1 MNEKQYVSVI
11 CEYNPFHHGHL
22 YQLKQLKA
30 QFSGVV
36 CILSGNVVQRGSVAV
51 ADKYV
56 RARAALNSG
65 ADLVLEL
72 PLPWCCAS
80 AKDFAAAGVHIA
92 KAVGSHYLAFGAE
105 DSLESILKLQ
115 ALTSSAE
122 FDTSIKNHL
131 AQNKNSSYPAA
142 IKAVVSQYLG
152 DEFAS
157 IIDKPNN
164 ILAIEYIN
172 ALKNSNLKPFAVKRY
187 MQYLSSSAIRATGNE
202 ADILNLLPSQ
212 SKAVFGKE
220 QGKDFCRSSARL
232 DSFFVGTLRRMA
244 ATGICPENAY
254 STPADLANKIF
265 AAAQK
270 YSTVDQI
277 IVACTDKIY
286 TQARVRRGINSLVF
300 GITTQALQSPPPY
313 TSVLA
318 ANSVGREILRNAKK
332 QTDIDII
339 TKPVHAQS
347 CNEATQKAFNF
358 AKGIEDITALSAP
371 APAPA
376 DAGKTPYIIGD

>member
-22 YQLKQLKA
+22 YQLQRLKT
-30 QFSGVV
+30 QFSGVI
-36 CILSGNVVQRGSVAV
+36 CILSGNIVQRGSVAV
-51 ADKYV
+51 ADKYI
-56 RARAALNSG
+56 RAKAALNSG

-92 KAVGSHYLAFGAE
+92 KSIGSHYLAFGAE

-115 ALTSSAE
+115 SLISSAK
-122 FDTSIKNHL
+122 FDENIKNHL

-142 IKAVVSQYLG
+142 LKAVAAQYLG
-152 DEFAS
+152 DEFAD

-172 ALKNSNLKPFAVKRY
+172 ALKNSNLKPFAVKRD
-187 MQYLSSSAIRATGNE
+187 MQYLSSSAIRAKGDE
-202 ADILNLLPSQ
+202 ESILNLLPPQ
-212 SKAVFGKE
+212 SKAVFMQESGT
-220 QGKDFCRSSARL
+220 DFCRDEKLL
-232 DSFFVGTLRRMA
+232 DSFFIGSLRRMA
-244 ATGICPENAY
+244 ATGFCPENAY
-254 STPADLANKIF
+254 STTADLANKIF

-270 YSTVDQI
+270 YSTVAQI

-300 GITTQALQSPPPY
+300 GITSQAVQSLPPY

-318 ANSVGREILRNAKK
+318 ANSVGREILRSAKK

-339 TKPVHAQS
+339 TKPVHALN
-347 CNEATQKAFNF
+347 CGELTQNAFGF
-358 AKGIEDITALSAP
+358 AKGIEDIIALSAP
-371 APAPA
+371 TPAPA
-376 DAGKTPYIIGD
+376 DEGKTPYIIGE